1 MKKHTSVMLLR
12 RMDATRYT
20 SAAGDGRFFIALL
33 LLMILLLPLGCATP
47 IGTREVG
54 VRQTYEQINVT
65 AIKAD
70 TYSDSSA
77 DILHRFFLQDL
88 FKKDPD
94 KAIEILHD
102 KACEDE
108 RRDLLYALSELSYL
122 IADKAQKG
130 LGTASIE
137 RAKSYYLASAVYA
150 YFFLLGERGEAPP
163 GPYDRRFRVACDLYN
178 TALAQALVIRK
189 AGATL
194 EGSVRE
200 LPVGKISLELRSS
213 RFPHKLENF
222 ETFVPADELEV
233 YGLAVRDR
241 YPGLGAPFIA
251 VEKKV
256 AGAPTIRTVPGTIFL
271 RVDGDIRDLRTGTCR
286 GCVELYSSYEKRSV
300 EVNGKTI
307 PLEDDLTAQ
316 LAYSLNQPFFWNIG
330 VLQFLKGQI
339 FESGIFA
346 LQPYSPT
353 KIPVVFVHGT
363 VSSPVGWAEMF
374 NTLRSDP
381 VLWEKYQ
388 FWYYIYDSSKP
399 IIFSA
404 RHLRES
410 LFQKLEKLDPEGK
423 STLLKQMVV
432 IGHSQGGLL
441 AKLTAVATG
450 DAIIR
455 AGANKRLDELD
466 LSEAQQELVRRY
478 FVYTPLPFVSRVIF
492 ISTPHR
498 GSYLA
503 RDWILRL
510 VKKIVSLPKDVV
522 EKMEALYATE
532 EELGVIGLGEVG
544 DLRTSIDSM
553 SPKNVGLL
561 TLADIPLASGIK
573 GHSIIAVK
581 GDEDPPEGDDGV
593 VAYKS
598 AHIDYVESEF
608 LVRSGHSCQ
617 GHPLVIEEVRRIL
630 LKHLKELPK

>member
-1 MKKHTSVMLLR
+1 MKKHTSVMRLR
-12 RMDATRYT
+12 RMDATRYAP
-20 SAAGDGRFFIALL
+20 AAGDVRCLIAVL
-33 LLMILLLPLGCATP
+33 LLMILVLLLGCATP
-47 IGTREVG
+47 IGTRAVG

-77 DILHRFFLQDL
+77 DVLHRFFLKEL
-88 FKKDPD
+88 FQKDPD

-102 KACEDE
+102 KACEDD
-108 RRDLLYALSELSYL
+108 RRDLLYALSELTYL
-122 IADKAQKG
+122 LANKSLNG
-130 LGTASIE
+130 LNTDAIE

-163 GPYDRRFRVACDLYN
+163 SPYDRRFRVACDLYN

-194 EGSVRE
+194 AGSVRE

-222 ETFVPADELEV
+222 ESFVPADELDV
-233 YGLAVRDR
+233 YGLTVRDR

-251 VEKKV
+251 VGKKV

-271 RVDGDIRDLRTGTCR
+271 RVDGDIRDLRTGACR
-286 GCVELYSSYEKRSV
+286 GWVELYSSYGKRSV
-300 EVNGKTI
+300 EVGGKMV

-316 LAYSLNQPFFWNIG
+316 LAYSLNQPFFWDIG
-330 VLQFLKGQI
+330 MQQFLKGQL
-339 FESGIFA
+339 FESGIFS
-346 LQPYSPT
+346 LQPYSPDR
-353 KIPVVFVHGT
+353 IPVLFVHGT
-363 VSSPVGWAEMF
+363 LSSPVGWAEMF

-381 VLWEKYQ
+381 VLREKYQ
-388 FWYYIYDSSKP
+388 FWFYMYDSSKP

-404 RHLRES
+404 MHLRES
-410 LFQKLEKLDPEGK
+410 LSQRLKDLDPEGK
-423 STLLKQMVV
+423 DTLLKQMVIV
-432 IGHSQGGLL
+432 GHSQGGLL
-441 AKLTAVATG
+441 TKATAMETG
-450 DAIIR
+450 DAIVRTI
-455 AGANKRLDELD
+455 AHKRLDELH
-466 LSEAQQELVRRY
+466 LSEAQRELVRRY
-478 FVYTPLPFVSRVIF
+478 LVNSPLPFVSRVIF

-510 VKKIVSLPKDVV
+510 VKKFVSLPRDVV
-522 EKMEALYATE
+522 EKMQDLVAA
-532 EELGVIGLGEVG
+532 EELSVADLGEVG
-544 DLRTSIDSM
+544 DLRTSLDTM
-553 SPKNVGLL
+553 SPKNPGLL
-561 TLADIPLASGIK
+561 AVAEIPLGPGIK
-573 GHSIIAVK
+573 GHSIIAIK

-593 VAYKS
+593 VTYKS

-608 LVRSGHSCQ
+608 RVRSGHSCR